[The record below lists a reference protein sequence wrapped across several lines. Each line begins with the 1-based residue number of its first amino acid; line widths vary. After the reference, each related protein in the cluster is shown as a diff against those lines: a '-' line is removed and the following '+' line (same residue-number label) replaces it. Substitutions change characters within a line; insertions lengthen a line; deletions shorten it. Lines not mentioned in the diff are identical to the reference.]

1 MAKHGWHAFLI
12 ETEKGTSGN
21 GVSTQ
26 SQFNLMTS
34 ASQFSNRGTNENKR
48 ATLFFNLRE
57 NTAGGLESL
66 LESQSAAMSV
76 IVENTSSDI
85 MTNSYRQH

>member
-1 MAKHGWHAFLI
+1 
-12 ETEKGTSGN
+12 
-21 GVSTQ
+21 
-26 SQFNLMTS
+26 MTS

-76 IVENTSSDI
+76 IVENSTGGGSDL
-85 MTNSYRQH
+85 MTNSYRNQ

>member
-1 MAKHGWHAFLI
+1 MI
-12 ETEKGTSGN
+12 EKKGGN
-21 GVSTQ
+21 DQ
-26 SQFNLMTS
+26 MQQFNLLTS

-48 ATLFFNLRE
+48 ATMFFNLRE

-76 IVENTSSDI
+76 IVESSATMEGASSLVHQGSAAQKHQQI
-85 MTNSYRQH
+85 